1 LESALSRRPY
11 DTPYRCE
18 PYVILPLSEDIATLT
33 PKTLLLV
40 EDSFTIQKLVEST
53 FRTAG
58 YQVAIANDA
67 REGLDKLPTVSPDI
81 VLADA
86 SMPEMDGF
94 QLCQAIRSTQGF
106 ERLPVLLLTS
116 RFAVYDEVQG
126 QRSGVTGYLAKPFD
140 SYSLLALV
148 QQLVDNTPAA
158 TPPVWGATSAGTQ
171 ADELTLP
178 ASGNGESV
186 THHVMDPPDMAEQLR
201 SPMPQAYEDLTAT
214 LSHIVQETVQSYLV
228 TLLDSLTPHIVEE
241 VRIAIDAKVPEL
253 LETLLQ
259 REIDKLKQV
268 ATQDTAFGENPLS

>member
-1 LESALSRRPY
+1 M
-11 DTPYRCE
+11 
-18 PYVILPLSEDIATLT
+18 V
-33 PKTLLLV
+33 PKILLLV

-53 FRTAG
+53 FRSAG

-67 REGLDKLPTVSPDI
+67 REGLAKLPTVSPDI

-94 QLCQAIRSTQGF
+94 QLCQTIRNTQGY

-116 RFAVYDEVQG
+116 RFAAYDEVQG
-126 QRSGVTGYLAKPFD
+126 QRSGVTSYLAKPFD

-158 TPPVWGATSAGTQ
+158 TPLVWGATSAGSQ
-171 ADELTLP
+171 VDELTLP
-178 ASGNGESV
+178 TSGNGETA
-186 THHVMDPPDMAEQLR
+186 THHVIDPPDMEELPR

-228 TLLDSLTPHIVEE
+228 TLLDSLTPQIVEE
-241 VRIAIDAKVPEL
+241 LRIAIDAKVPEL

-268 ATQDTAFGENPLS
+268 AAQDAAIGAHLLS

>member
-1 LESALSRRPY
+1 MTSALCGRPY

-18 PYVILPLSEDIATLT
+18 PYVIPPLSEDIATLT

-40 EDSFTIQKLVEST
+40 EDSFTIQRLVEST
-53 FRTAG
+53 FRSAG

-67 REGLDKLPTVSPDI
+67 REGLAKLPTVSPDI

-94 QLCQAIRSTQGF
+94 QLCQTIRHTQGF
-106 ERLPVLLLTS
+106 EQLPVLLLTS
-116 RFAVYDEVQG
+116 RFAAYDEVQG

-158 TPPVWGATSAGTQ
+158 TPLVWGATSAGSQ
-171 ADELTLP
+171 VDELTLP
-178 ASGNGESV
+178 TSGNGETA
-186 THHVMDPPDMAEQLR
+186 THHVIDPPDMEELPR

-228 TLLDSLTPHIVEE
+228 TLLDSLTPQIVEE
-241 VRIAIDAKVPEL
+241 LRIAIDAKVPEL

-268 ATQDTAFGENPLS
+268 AAQDAAIGAHLLS

>member
-1 LESALSRRPY
+1 
-11 DTPYRCE
+11 
-18 PYVILPLSEDIATLT
+18 LT

-53 FRTAG
+53 FRSAG

-67 REGLDKLPTVSPDI
+67 REGLAKLPTVSPDI

-94 QLCQAIRSTQGF
+94 QLCQTIRSTQGF

-148 QQLVDNTPAA
+148 QQLVDHTPSA
-158 TPPVWGATSAGTQ
+158 TPPVWGATAAGTQ
-171 ADELTLP
+171 LEERTLP
-178 ASGNGESV
+178 ASNGESA
-186 THHVMDPPDMAEQLR
+186 THHVIDPPDMPEQPR
-201 SPMPQAYEDLTAT
+201 SPMPHAYEDLTAT

-228 TLLDSLTPHIVEE
+228 TLLDSLTPQIVEE
-241 VRIAIDAKVPEL
+241 VRVAIDAKVPDL

-268 ATQDTAFGENPLS
+268 ATQDTAFGENLLS